1 GLTLASAAD
10 KIVFA
15 GGMDIINGGG
25 VVANTIDLYSLTTQ
39 DWSLS
44 IESPHLDCAVAVS
57 GDKIYFGGG
66 GYLYD
71 TYFSAI
77 DVYDA
82 ANNIWGHLSFSEP
95 KTLVAG
101 AAIGDKILFAGGFKK
116 GVDYFPNNIENL
128 VEIYQPAT
136 NTWSSVPLS
145 EARGGI
151 TSATINNKVYFAGG
165 WNTALSNKI
174 DVYDATT
181 NSWSTSTLR
190 YLPTAKTAIVYGKN
204 IYWTDGS
211 CKVEISNVE
220 TGTSS
225 LESLSRSGNV
235 ISVVKDNKLVFVRP
249 GSIYFDIYDPSIKAW
264 SVGVLPQQVPGGAAV
279 ISVNNTIYVAGGITG
294 SIPMGATTKQIG
306 TNQVWKLEF

>member
-1 GLTLASAAD
+1 
-10 KIVFA
+10 
-15 GGMDIINGGG
+15 
-25 VVANTIDLYSLTTQ
+25 
-39 DWSLS
+39 
-44 IESPHLDCAVAVS
+44 
-57 GDKIYFGGG
+57 
-66 GYLYD
+66 
-71 TYFSAI
+71 
-77 DVYDA
+77 
-82 ANNIWGHLSFSEP
+82 
-95 KTLVAG
+95 
-101 AAIGDKILFAGGFKK
+101 ILFAGGFKK

-181 NSWSTSTLR
+181 NSWSTSTLS

-211 CKVEISNVE
+211 CKVEIRNVE